1 MGSAPLVLDS
11 RDVDDRAV
19 DLWAPLPALAM
30 VADVE
35 AGGDRAE
42 RLLRAARELGEA
54 READDES
61 GQAARSSDR
70 GQIPQRRMRPLAIVD
85 PVDEDVDRAP
95 RLVGIAVGPPV
106 DLLLP

>member
-11 RDVDDRAV
+11 LDVDDRAV

-35 AGGDRAE
+35 AGGVRAE

-61 GQAARSSDR
+61 GQAARLVGALERVAAEVGTVPTRPVLRARPGDPDR
-70 GQIPQRRMRPLAIVD
+70 PRDALQP
-85 PVDEDVDRAP
+85 DRA
-95 RLVGIAVGPPV
+95 
-106 DLLLP
+106 

>member
-42 RLLRAARELGEA
+42 RLLRAARE
-54 READDES
+54 ADDES
-61 GQAARSSDR
+61 GQAAR
-70 GQIPQRRMRPLAIVD
+70 
-85 PVDEDVDRAP
+85 
-95 RLVGIAVGPPV
+95 LVGALERSGSDTPAPNAAAG
-106 DLLLP
+106 DCRSRR